1 MDMQGEL
8 TDIAAGLQIELKR
21 ATESILFA
29 AEEPVTAAQIAATFS
44 SVTGTDDFSE
54 SDVEEIITALNSE
67 YADTGRALRI
77 NRWGGGFRL
86 ATDSSVSHYVKA
98 YFQTDRSR
106 RLSRSLL
113 ETLAII
119 AYRQPVTRPE
129 IEFIRGVD
137 SDYAVRKLLDLHL
150 IDVVGRSD
158 AVGRPLLYGTT
169 PNFLEQFGLASL
181 EEMPTLRE
189 VEEILNDPAFDRERA
204 QLLSVQEQEDA
215 LERVSE
221 SDITNK
227 DDRHIDSS
235 EGDEAAA

>member
-29 AEEPVTAAQIAATFS
+29 AEEPVTAAQIATTFS
-44 SVTGTDDFSE
+44 SVTGTDDFSD

-67 YADTGRALRI
+67 YAVSGRALRS
-77 NRWGGGFRL
+77 NSWRRSFRL
-86 ATDSSVSHYVKA
+86 LTDSSASPYVTA
-98 YFQTDRSR
+98 YFQSVISR
-106 RLSRSLL
+106 RLSLSLH
-113 ETLAII
+113 ETLTII
-119 AYRQPVTRPE
+119 TDTQPVTRPE

-227 DDRHIDSS
+227 DDH
-235 EGDEAAA
+235 